1 MIGTTLSHFKIT
13 AKLGEGGM
21 GEVYLAEDTK
31 LGREVAIKVLPAA
44 LTADPERRLRFEREA
59 QAAAALDH
67 PNIAVIHEV
76 GEADGHPFLVMQLVK
91 GQTLRQILADRR
103 LSLKEWLQIATA
115 VSDGLA
121 HAHKN
126 GIVHR
131 DLKPENVMLTDE
143 GQVKLLDF
151 GLAKLL
157 EPTPTAAGGTS
168 DLDSKLQTI
177 SRELTMAGKVLGTV
191 AYMSPEQARGETVDH
206 RSDLFSF
213 GVILYEMAGGQ
224 RPFQGDTE
232 IESLHATLKSEAQ
245 PLSDVAGDIP
255 AEAERVVRKALE
267 KERERRYQDA
277 ADLATDLRNLERD
290 LDSGT
295 APIVSGQ
302 APVQTASATRR
313 WMFPT
318 LAILGLALATAILW
332 FMTREPNGDPTGVA
346 KGAPGTVAVVG
357 FENLTDPADTE
368 KLGRMLM
375 GLVTTDL
382 AESGTL
388 PVVSVPQVLSALRK
402 VGGDGDTFDPALA
415 SEAAKI
421 AEASTMLVGQIG
433 KAGEKLIL
441 TADLID
447 VDSGRTLGSQRQ
459 EADSSTELFALAG
472 AIAQQTR
479 EQLGIDSDTASTTA
493 FDLAHA
499 LTDNEEA
506 YRHYVLGE
514 TALQRLEVE
523 DALVEFEAAIAEDPS
538 FALAY
543 YKAASAITWGA
554 LGDGRARLEAGLPH
568 IGRLPEHWQTTYR
581 AVLES
586 EKANNDEAWK
596 LFDELTR
603 SGVNLPDAYY
613 WQGEIATHDSR
624 YWDPRKANELFER
637 VLDLDPS
644 YRLVFVHLFD
654 GYVMAGDL
662 PTARRLLERYKEDF
676 PGDPTVDRAAA
687 VLLAAEG
694 EIDQG
699 IAMLEALGEW
709 DVPTRSRLEILH
721 LMAGNWQRV
730 RELVALDEVQASP
743 TDWPDMAAKRAQ
755 AAIGEGQL
763 GEAIAELEVAANL
776 VEETYLRSKA
786 PHWMAVAGRL
796 QAVTGRVEPGIESA
810 RQGIAIDPFWA
821 QTHFDLG
828 ELQIGVGDLEG
839 ARQTLEE
846 LSRINQDAV
855 TVAGRFWESLLRAE
869 IERRAGNLDLAQK
882 AINQIDAM
890 APEYRWAH
898 FEHVGRARLLA
909 ASGDTEGAIAA
920 YRAALDP
927 RSWEGWPAVRSRI
940 TTLLELAEL
949 EDGYGDTESARVHY
963 QEYLDLWGDADPPV
977 VAVPQARARLAE
989 LSLKTASETP

>member
-1 MIGTTLSHFKIT
+1 
-13 AKLGEGGM
+13 M

-115 VSDGLA
+115 ISDGLA

-157 EPTPTAAGGTS
+157 EPTATAAGGTS

-245 PLSDVAGDIP
+245 PLSNVAGDIP

-302 APVQTASATRR
+302 APVQTASASRR

-318 LAILGLALATAILW
+318 LAILGLAIAAAILW
-332 FMTREPNGDPTGVA
+332 FMTREPNEDPTGVA

-357 FENLTDPADTE
+357 FENLADPADTE

-388 PVVSVPQVLSALRK
+388 PVVSVPQILSALRK
-402 VGGDGDTFDPALA
+402 VGGDSDAFDPALA
-415 SEAAKI
+415 SEAAQI

-514 TALQRLEVE
+514 TALQRLEVQE
-523 DALVEFEAAIAEDPS
+523 ARDQFEAAIAEDPS

-554 LGDGRARLEAGLPH
+554 LGDGQAQLEAGLPH

-581 AVLES
+581 AVVES
-586 EKANNDEAWK
+586 EKGNNDEAWK

-613 WQGEIATHDSR
+613 WQGEIATHESR

-644 YRLVFVHLFD
+644 YRLVFIHLFD
-654 GYVMAGDL
+654 GYVMGGDM

-687 VLLAAEG
+687 ALLAAEG
-694 EIDQG
+694 ELDKG
-699 IAMLEALGEW
+699 IALLEALQGGF
-709 DVPTRSRLEILH
+709 DTPTLSRLEILQ

-730 RELVALDEVQASP
+730 RELTSIDEVQASP
-743 TDWPDMAAKRAQ
+743 IDWPDMAAKRAQ
-755 AAIGEGQL
+755 AAIGEGRL
-763 GEAIAELEVAANL
+763 GEAIAELQEAANL
-776 VEETYLRSKA
+776 VEDTYLKSQSS
-786 PHWMAVAGRL
+786 HWMALSGQL
-796 QAVTGRVEPGIESA
+796 LAVTGRTEQGIESA
-810 RQGIAIDPFWA
+810 RDGIAIDPYWSKNYS
-821 QTHFDLG
+821 DLG
-828 ELQIGVGDLEG
+828 ELQIAVGDLEG
-839 ARQTLEE
+839 SRQTLEE

-869 IERRAGNLDLAQK
+869 IERTAGNLDLAQK

-898 FEHVGRARLLA
+898 FEHIGRARLLA
-909 ASGDTEGAIAA
+909 ASGDAEGAIAA

-927 RSWEGWPAVRSRI
+927 RSWEGWPAVASRT
-940 TTLLELAEL
+940 TTLLELARL
-949 EDGYGDTESARVHY
+949 EEEIGDTENARLHY
-963 QEYLDLWGDADPPV
+963 QEYLDHWGDADPPV
-977 VAVPQARARLAE
+977 VAVPEARARLAE
-989 LSLKTASETP
+989 L

>member
-91 GQTLRQILADRR
+91 GQTLRQILDNRR
-103 LSLKEWLQIATA
+103 LSLMEWLQIATA

-157 EPTPTAAGGTS
+157 EPTATATGGTS

-245 PLSDVAGDIP
+245 PLSEVAGDIP

-267 KERERRYQDA
+267 KERDRRYQDA

-302 APVQTASATRR
+302 APVQTAPATRR

-318 LAILGLALATAILW
+318 LAILGLAIAAAILW
-332 FMTREPNGDPTGVA
+332 FMTREPNEDPTGVA

-357 FENLTDPADTE
+357 FENLADPADTE

-382 AESGTL
+382 AESGTV
-388 PVVSVPQVLSALRK
+388 PVVSVPQILSALRK
-402 VGGDGDTFDPALA
+402 VGGDPGDTFDPALA

-479 EQLGIDSDTASTTA
+479 EQLGIESDTASTTA

-514 TALQRLEVE
+514 TALQRLEVQE
-523 DALVEFEAAIAEDPS
+523 ARDQFEA
-538 FALAY
+538 
-543 YKAASAITWGA
+543 
-554 LGDGRARLEAGLPH
+554 
-568 IGRLPEHWQTTYR
+568 
-581 AVLES
+581 
-586 EKANNDEAWK
+586 
-596 LFDELTR
+596 
-603 SGVNLPDAYY
+603 
-613 WQGEIATHDSR
+613 
-624 YWDPRKANELFER
+624 
-637 VLDLDPS
+637 
-644 YRLVFVHLFD
+644 
-654 GYVMAGDL
+654 
-662 PTARRLLERYKEDF
+662 
-676 PGDPTVDRAAA
+676 
-687 VLLAAEG
+687 
-694 EIDQG
+694 
-699 IAMLEALGEW
+699 
-709 DVPTRSRLEILH
+709 
-721 LMAGNWQRV
+721 
-730 RELVALDEVQASP
+730 
-743 TDWPDMAAKRAQ
+743 
-755 AAIGEGQL
+755 
-763 GEAIAELEVAANL
+763 
-776 VEETYLRSKA
+776 
-786 PHWMAVAGRL
+786 
-796 QAVTGRVEPGIESA
+796 
-810 RQGIAIDPFWA
+810 
-821 QTHFDLG
+821 
-828 ELQIGVGDLEG
+828 
-839 ARQTLEE
+839 
-846 LSRINQDAV
+846 
-855 TVAGRFWESLLRAE
+855 
-869 IERRAGNLDLAQK
+869 
-882 AINQIDAM
+882 
-890 APEYRWAH
+890 
-898 FEHVGRARLLA
+898 
-909 ASGDTEGAIAA
+909 
-920 YRAALDP
+920 
-927 RSWEGWPAVRSRI
+927 
-940 TTLLELAEL
+940 
-949 EDGYGDTESARVHY
+949 
-963 QEYLDLWGDADPPV
+963 
-977 VAVPQARARLAE
+977 
-989 LSLKTASETP
+989 